1 MSYTITHIH
10 AREVLDSRGNPTVEV
25 ELTLN
30 DTYHGKAMV
39 PSGASTGTHEALEL
53 RDGDKTRYGGKGVLT
68 AVEHVNTVIKNTC
81 INQSYQSVEELEQTL
96 MRLDGTDNKSKLGAN
111 AILPCGM
118 ARLDAVSKANKT
130 SLRSTIAAGWKVS
143 LPIPYVNV
151 LNGGAHA
158 DNGLDFQEF
167 MLVPQGFR
175 SFREAVRAAAEVF
188 HTLKKLLK
196 QDGLNTAVGD
206 EGGYAPNI
214 ASNRQA
220 LDLLVTAIKTAGY
233 TTDQIKLALDVASSE
248 FYHDGS
254 YHISGEGLSLS
265 STELAAYY
273 VDLLQDYPIISIE
286 DGFAEDDF
294 AGWAYAQSYFAQ
306 QWYGHIRTVGDD
318 LYVTNPQRLQQGID
332 QSMSNAILIKLNQIG
347 SVHETMQTVRL
358 AQSHGMATIISHR
371 SGETEDTFIADFAV
385 AMNAGFI
392 KTWSMSR
399 SERVAKYNQLLRIE
413 EELGENAKFGRD

>member
-1 MSYTITHIH
+1 
-10 AREVLDSRGNPTVEV
+10 
-25 ELTLN
+25 
-30 DTYHGKAMV
+30 
-39 PSGASTGTHEALEL
+39 
-53 RDGDKTRYGGKGVLT
+53 
-68 AVEHVNTVIKNTC
+68 
-81 INQSYQSVEELEQTL
+81 
-96 MRLDGTDNKSKLGAN
+96 
-111 AILPCGM
+111 
-118 ARLDAVSKANKT
+118 
-130 SLRSTIAAGWKVS
+130 
-143 LPIPYVNV
+143 
-151 LNGGAHA
+151 
-158 DNGLDFQEF
+158 

-306 QWYGHIRTVGDD
+306 Q
-318 LYVTNPQRLQQGID
+318 
-332 QSMSNAILIKLNQIG
+332 
-347 SVHETMQTVRL
+347 
-358 AQSHGMATIISHR
+358 
-371 SGETEDTFIADFAV
+371 
-385 AMNAGFI
+385 
-392 KTWSMSR
+392 
-399 SERVAKYNQLLRIE
+399 
-413 EELGENAKFGRD
+413 